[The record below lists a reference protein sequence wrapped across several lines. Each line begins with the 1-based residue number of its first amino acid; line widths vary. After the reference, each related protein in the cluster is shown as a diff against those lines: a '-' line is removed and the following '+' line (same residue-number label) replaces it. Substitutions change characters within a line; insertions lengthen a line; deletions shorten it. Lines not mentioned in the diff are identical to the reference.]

1 MSTVSVGK
9 AFQFAANRSGGVS
22 ENLLDRHIKISL
34 YPYLMSA
41 APDIFRSLADPTR
54 LRIVALLRAMELS
67 VGELAQVLGQSQ
79 PRVSRHVKILIEAG
93 LAERR
98 KEGSWVF
105 LSLGRPDRVQPLFAL
120 LDAWSEMDGEDPW
133 AVADA
138 ARLAAVR
145 ADRAAAAERYFAL
158 HAKDWDELRSL
169 HIAESDVEAAIA
181 RALGQGAIG
190 RLVDIGTGTGRM
202 LELFAASATSAVGVD
217 RSPEMLRLAR
227 AKLAEAGLSA
237 AELRQGDMYSLPLPS
252 ASAETVIIHQ
262 VLHYAQQP
270 AAAVAEAARLLTP
283 GGRLLIVDFAPHER
297 EELRARDAHA
307 RLGFADEAVI
317 GWMAAAGL
325 KARVVEHLQGGE
337 LTVTLWEGEQPR
349 ARLKVVA

>member
-1 MSTVSVGK
+1 MLN
-9 AFQFAANRSGGVS
+9 APELFQA
-22 ENLLDRHIKISL
+22 
-34 YPYLMSA
+34 
-41 APDIFRSLADPTR
+41 LADPTR

-79 PRVSRHVKILIEAG
+79 PRVSRHVKILIDAG
-93 LAERR
+93 LVERR

-105 LSLGRPDRVQPLFAL
+105 LSLARSGLAEPLFAL
-120 LDAWSEMDGEDPW
+120 LDRWEEIGGADAW
-133 AVADA
+133 AVADV

-145 ADRAAAAERYFAL
+145 SDRAEAAQRYFAS
-158 HAKDWDELRSL
+158 HASQWDELRSL
-169 HIAESDVEAAIA
+169 HIAESEVEAAIA
-181 RALGQGAIG
+181 RALAPRPIG

-202 LELFAASATSAVGVD
+202 IELFGPQAEDSVGVD

-227 AKLAEAGLSA
+227 AKLAEAGLEA
-237 AELRQGDMYSLPLPS
+237 AELRQGDMYALPLAAGS
-252 ASAETVIIHQ
+252 ADTVIIHQ

-307 RLGFADEAVI
+307 RLGFADDA
-317 GWMAAAGL
+317 MLRYLHSAGL
-325 KARVVEHLQGGE
+325 KGRVVEHLEGGE
-337 LTVTLWEGEQPR
+337 LTVTLWTGERPQ
-349 ARLKVVA
+349 AKLKVVA